1 MRSLDS
7 AVSAVLLLPPPIVRN
22 LVEVRGTGR
31 RRLSIE
37 ARLENAELSGFTHV
51 ISNVDHSFWEGGGEP
66 LLWEM
71 PSKISPALA
80 QSISPKQSYNVFS
93 LKFP

>member
-37 ARLENAELSGFTHV
+37 ARLENAELSEVYARDKQCG
-51 ISNVDHSFWEGGGEP
+51 SFILGGWG
-66 LLWEM
+66 
-71 PSKISPALA
+71 
-80 QSISPKQSYNVFS
+80 
-93 LKFP
+93 

>member
-66 LLWEM
+66 LLWE
-71 PSKISPALA
+71 ISPALA